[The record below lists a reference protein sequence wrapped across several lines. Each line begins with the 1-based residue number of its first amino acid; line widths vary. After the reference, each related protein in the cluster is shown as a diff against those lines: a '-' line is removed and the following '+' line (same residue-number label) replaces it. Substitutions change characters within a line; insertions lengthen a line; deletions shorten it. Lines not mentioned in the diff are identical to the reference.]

1 MTDNPGIPWTILS
14 FLLVIG
20 PLIFVHELG
29 HYFVGRWFG
38 VKADAFSIGFGREI
52 AGWTDKRGTR
62 WKLAWLPLGGYVKFA
77 GDMNPAGQPSPEW
90 LALPAEERAQTF
102 QAKPVWQRFLIVL
115 AGPATNFLA
124 AILILTGFNYAYG
137 VPQTPPII
145 GGFGELGQASPAA
158 QAGLRPGDRII
169 RIDGQ
174 GIDRFEDILP
184 IVALKIGGPL
194 DLEVDRAGRRFQV
207 DVTPRMIDEK
217 DRFGNKSRRPVLGIE
232 NAELVLTPAS
242 PLGAVAASVQQC
254 WVVVA
259 TTVKGLGQI
268 VTGRRSVKEMGGPLK
283 IAKFSGEQ
291 ASMGLLAF
299 LWFLAVI
306 SINLGFINLLPI
318 PMLDGGHL
326 FFYGIEAVR
335 RKPLR
340 PEAQEWAF
348 RTGLAA
354 LLALM
359 ILVTFNDLA
368 SFGLWSKLG
377 GLID

>member
-1 MTDNPGIPWTILS
+1 MLAQPPVWFILIA
-14 FLLVIG
+14 FVCTIG
-20 PLIFVHELG
+20 PLVFFHEFG
-29 HYFVGRWFG
+29 HYIVGRMFG
-38 VKADAFSIGFGREI
+38 VGAETFSIGFGREI
-52 AGWTDKRGTR
+52 AGWTDARGTR

-77 GDMNPAGQPSPEW
+77 GDMNAAGQPSPEW
-90 LALPAEERAQTF
+90 LALPAEERSRTF

-115 AGPATNFLA
+115 AGPMTNFLA
-124 AILILTGFNYAYG
+124 AIVILTGFNLAYG
-137 VPQTPPII
+137 VPQTPAVI
-145 GGFGELGQASPAA
+145 GNVRAQSAA
-158 QAGLRPGDRII
+158 EQAGLRPGDRIV
-169 RIDGQ
+169 RIDGASVS
-174 GIDRFEDILP
+174 RFEDILP
-184 IVALKIGGPL
+184 IVALKTGGPVTL
-194 DLEVDRAGRRFQV
+194 DLERQGRQFQV
-207 DVTPRMIDEK
+207 AAIPRMFTETDQ
-217 DRFGNKSRRPVLGIE
+217 FGNVTQRPVIGIE
-232 NAELVLTPAS
+232 PGDQVLTPVSA
-242 PLGAVAASVQQC
+242 PGAVSASIRQC
-254 WVVVA
+254 WVVVS
-259 TTVKGLGQI
+259 TTLKGLGQI
-268 VTGRRSVKEMGGPLK
+268 VTGSRSVKELGGPLK

-291 ASMGLLAF
+291 ASMGMLHF
-299 LWFLAVI
+299 LWFVAVI

>member
-1 MTDNPGIPWTILS
+1 LSDNPGIPWTILS

-29 HYFVGRWFG
+29 HYLVGRWFG
-38 VKADAFSIGFGREI
+38 VQADAFSIGFGREVV
-52 AGWTDKRGTR
+52 GWTDKRGTR
-62 WKLAWLPLGGYVKFA
+62 WKVGWLPLGGYVKFA
-77 GDMNPAGQPSPEW
+77 GDMNAAGQASPEW
-90 LALPAEERAQTF
+90 LALPAEERARTF
-102 QAKPVWQRFLIVL
+102 QAKPVWQRFLVVL
-115 AGPATNFLA
+115 AGPATNFLT
-124 AILILTGFNYAYG
+124 AILILTGFNLAYG
-137 VPQTPPII
+137 VPQTPAVI
-145 GGFGELGQASPAA
+145 GVVEKGSGAE
-158 QAGLRPGDRII
+158 QAGLRPGDRVI
-169 RIDGQ
+169 RMDGKA
-174 GIDRFEDILP
+174 IHRFEDIIP
-184 IVALKIGGPL
+184 IVMLKTGEPL
-194 DLEVDRAGRRFQV
+194 NIDVERQGRTFAVSAQPRVIVDR
-207 DVTPRMIDEK
+207 
-217 DRFGNKSRRPVLGIE
+217 DRFGNETPVPVIGIRPSAQVL
-232 NAELVLTPAS
+232 APTS
-242 PLGAVAASVQQC
+242 PLGAVGASVRQC
-254 WVVVA
+254 WVVVT
-259 TTVKGLGQI
+259 TTVEGLGQI

-291 ASMGLLAF
+291 ASMGLVAF

>member
-1 MTDNPGIPWTILS
+1 MTDSPGIFWTILS

-38 VKADAFSIGFGREI
+38 VKAEVFSIGFGREI
-52 AGWTDKRGTR
+52 AGWTDRRGTR

-77 GDMNPAGQPSPEW
+77 GDMNAAGQPSPEW

-115 AGPATNFLA
+115 AGPMTNFLA
-124 AILILTGFNYAYG
+124 AILILTGFNFAYG
-137 VPQTPPII
+137 VPETPAVI
-145 GGFGELGQASPAA
+145 GAFTKTSPAPA
-158 QAGLRPGDRII
+158 AGLRIGDRIV
-169 RIDGQ
+169 RIDGND
-174 GIDRFEDILP
+174 IDRFEDIMP
-184 IVALKIGGPL
+184 IVALKVDGPL
-194 DLEVDRAGRRFQV
+194 KIEVERAGERLQL
-207 DVTPRMIDEK
+207 DVTPQVVVAK
-217 DRFGNKSRRPVLGIE
+217 DRFGNEERRTMLGVGA
-232 NAELVLTPAS
+232 AEQVLTPAS
-242 PLGAVAASVQQC
+242 PLKAVAAAVRQC
-254 WVVVA
+254 WVVVE
-259 TTVKGLGQI
+259 TTIKGLGQI
-268 VTGRRSVKEMGGPLK
+268 ITGSRSVKEMGGPLK

-299 LWFLAVI
+299 LWFVAVI

-326 FFYGIEAVR
+326 FFYGIEAIR

-359 ILVTFNDLA
+359 ILVTFNDLG